1 MTHSYYNILKL
12 VSIKN
17 YLILTFNVEIDE
29 AQRMYSQ
36 LYFDYNATTPC
47 LKEVVDCMLPYFYQD
62 FGNPSSSHHPY
73 GWLAKSAI
81 EDATLTIA
89 KNLGVS
95 PRSLVYTSGATESIN
110 MVLKGIARKM
120 QSKGN
125 HIITTKLEHKAVL
138 DTCAFLEEDGFEVT
152 YLDVDSEGLISTEM
166 LNKMLRPDTIL
177 VSILYANNETGTIQ
191 PLDEIS
197 KLTHENGSLL
207 FSDTT
212 QALGKVDL
220 SKVFKLVDFAC
231 FSAHKVYGPKGIGL
245 VFIKD
250 NEDGNGLPSLI
261 QGGGQQK
268 NQRGGTLNTPLIVG
282 FSKAIALANDNL
294 KVEIERLGT
303 LRNKLEKGLLKIEL
317 AISNSTTSQRLP
329 NTVHI
334 SFPYVDGTN
343 LLTALSR
350 QIALSNGSACNSASV
365 EPSHVLTAM
374 GVERSLAY
382 ASLRLSIGRYTTESD
397 IEKAIEIITNEVAK
411 QRDSNILWE
420 RRAL

>member
-1 MTHSYYNILKL
+1 
-12 VSIKN
+12 
-17 YLILTFNVEIDE
+17 
-29 AQRMYSQ
+29 MYSQ

-47 LKEVVDCMLPYFYQD
+47 SKEVVDSMLPYFYQD

-73 GWLAKSAI
+73 GWLAKSAV
-81 EDATLTIA
+81 EDATVTIA
-89 KNLGVS
+89 KNLGIS
-95 PRSLVYTSGATESIN
+95 PKSLVYTSGATESIN
-110 MVLKGIARKM
+110 MILKGIARKM
-120 QSKGN
+120 QSKGK
-125 HIITTKLEHKAVL
+125 HIITTKVEHKAVL

-152 YLDVDSEGLISTEM
+152 YLDVDSEGLISIDV

-191 PLDEIS
+191 PLHEIS

-220 SKVFKLVDFAC
+220 TNVFKFVDFAC

-250 NEDGNGLPSLI
+250 NEDGNGLPSFI
-261 QGGGQQK
+261 QGGGQQRK
-268 NQRGGTLNTPLIVG
+268 QRGGTLNTPLIIG
-282 FSKAIALANDNL
+282 FSKAIELAYENL
-294 KVEIERLGT
+294 NVENQRLET
-303 LRNKLEKGLLKIEL
+303 LRNSLETGLLKIEL
-317 AISNSTTSQRLP
+317 AISNSTTPQRLP
-329 NTVHI
+329 NTVHV
-334 SFPYVDGTN
+334 SFPYVDGEN
-343 LLTALSR
+343 LLTALST
-350 QIALSNGSACNSASV
+350 QIAVSNGSACNSASV

-382 ASLRLSIGRYTTESD
+382 ASLRLSIGRYTMEND
-397 IEKAIEIITNEVAK
+397 VEKAIEIITNEVAK
-411 QRDSNILWE
+411 QRESNILWE

>member
-1 MTHSYYNILKL
+1 
-12 VSIKN
+12 
-17 YLILTFNVEIDE
+17 
-29 AQRMYSQ
+29 MYSQ

-47 LKEVVDCMLPYFYQD
+47 SKEVVDSMLPYFYHD

-73 GWLAKSAI
+73 GWLAKSAV
-81 EDATLTIA
+81 EDATLAIA
-89 KNLGVS
+89 QNLGVS
-95 PRSLVYTSGATESIN
+95 PRSVVFTSGSTESIN
-110 MVLKGIARKM
+110 MVLKGVARKM

-125 HIITTKLEHKAVL
+125 HIITTKAEHKAVL

-152 YLDVDSEGLISTEM
+152 YLDVDSEGLISIDM
-166 LNKMLRPDTIL
+166 LNKTLRPETIL

-191 PLDEIS
+191 PLNEIS

-220 SKVFKLVDFAC
+220 TKVFQFVDFAC

-250 NEDGNGLPSLI
+250 NEDVNDLPSFI
-261 QGGGQQK
+261 QGGGQQR

-282 FSKAIALANDNL
+282 FSKAVELVNENFQVETKRL
-294 KVEIERLGT
+294 KT
-303 LRNKLEKGLLKIEL
+303 LRNKLETGLLKIDL
-317 AISNSTTSQRLP
+317 AISNSKTPLRLP

-334 SFPYVDGTN
+334 SFPFVDGTN

-382 ASLRLSIGRYTTESD
+382 SSLRLSIGRYTTSKD
-397 IEKAIEIITNEVAK
+397 IDKAIEILTKEIAT
-411 QRDSNILWE
+411 QREQNILWE
-420 RRAL
+420 RRA

>member
-1 MTHSYYNILKL
+1 MTNPHPNILNL

-17 YLILTFNVEIDE
+17 YLILTFKEEIDE
-29 AQRMYSQ
+29 AQKMYSQ

-47 LKEVVDCMLPYFYQD
+47 LKEVVDSMLPYFNQD

-73 GWLAKSAI
+73 GWLAKSAV
-81 EDATLTIA
+81 EDATLAIA
-89 KNLGVS
+89 QNLGIS
-95 PRSLVYTSGATESIN
+95 PSSLVFTSGATESIN
-110 MVLKGIARKM
+110 MVLKGVARKM

-125 HIITTKLEHKAVL
+125 HIITTKSEHKAVL
-138 DTCAFLEEDGFEVT
+138 DTCAFLEENGFEVT
-152 YLDVDSEGLISTEM
+152 YLDVDSKGLISVEM
-166 LNKMLRPDTIL
+166 LSQMLRPETIL

-197 KLTHENGSLL
+197 RLTHKNGSLL

-220 SKVFKLVDFAC
+220 SKVFQLVDFAC

-250 NEDGNGLPSLI
+250 NEDGNGLPSFI

-268 NQRGGTLNTPLIVG
+268 KQRGGTINTPLIVG
-282 FSKAIALANDNL
+282 FSKAIALAIENIKIETQRL
-294 KVEIERLGT
+294 KT
-303 LRNKLEKGLLKIEL
+303 LRNKLETGLLQIEL
-317 AISNSTTSQRLP
+317 AISNSTTPQRLP

-334 SFPYVDGTN
+334 SFPYVDGAN

-350 QIALSNGSACNSASV
+350 QIAVSNGSACNSASV

-374 GVERSLAY
+374 GIERSLAY
-382 ASLRLSIGRYTTESD
+382 ASLRLSLGKYSTEND
-397 IEKAIEIITNEVAK
+397 IEKAIAIITNEVAK
-411 QRDSNILWE
+411 QRDNNILWD
-420 RRAL
+420 RR

>member
-1 MTHSYYNILKL
+1 
-12 VSIKN
+12 
-17 YLILTFNVEIDE
+17 
-29 AQRMYSQ
+29 MYSQ

-47 LKEVVDCMLPYFYQD
+47 SKEVVDSMLPYFYQD

-73 GWLAKSAI
+73 GWLAKSAV
-81 EDATLTIA
+81 EDATVTIA
-89 KNLGVS
+89 KNLGIS
-95 PRSLVYTSGATESIN
+95 PKSLVYTSGATESIN
-110 MVLKGIARKM
+110 MILKGIARKM
-120 QSKGN
+120 QSKGK
-125 HIITTKLEHKAVL
+125 HIITTKVEHKAVL

-152 YLDVDSEGLISTEM
+152 YLDVDSEGLISIDV

-191 PLDEIS
+191 PLHEIS

-220 SKVFKLVDFAC
+220 TNVFKFVDFAC

-250 NEDGNGLPSLI
+250 NEDGNELPSFI
-261 QGGGQQK
+261 QGGGQQRK
-268 NQRGGTLNTPLIVG
+268 QRGGTLNTPLIIG
-282 FSKAIALANDNL
+282 FSKAIELAYENL
-294 KVEIERLGT
+294 NVENQRLET
-303 LRNKLEKGLLKIEL
+303 LRNSLETGLLKIEL
-317 AISNSTTSQRLP
+317 AISNSTTPQRLP
-329 NTVHI
+329 NTVHV
-334 SFPYVDGTN
+334 SFPYVDGEN
-343 LLTALSR
+343 LLTALST
-350 QIALSNGSACNSASV
+350 QIAVSNGSACNSASV

-382 ASLRLSIGRYTTESD
+382 ASLRLSIGRYTMESD
-397 IEKAIEIITNEVAK
+397 VEKAIEIITNEVAK
-411 QRDSNILWE
+411 QRESNILWE